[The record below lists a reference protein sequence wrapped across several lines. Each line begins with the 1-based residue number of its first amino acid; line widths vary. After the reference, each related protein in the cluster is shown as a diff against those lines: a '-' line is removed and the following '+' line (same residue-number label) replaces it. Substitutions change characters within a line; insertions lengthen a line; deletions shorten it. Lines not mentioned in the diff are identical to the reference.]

1 MEEFNLLHSAA
12 IHSQAKSF
20 CLNEQMKG
28 LPKDYSFN
36 FSYIVL
42 LYIKVIISIELN
54 YNPDLLTVLILIYS
68 KQLSQKVEGRLFPSV
83 FEIFLLFEK
92 VKQVLHLPRL

>member
-1 MEEFNLLHSAA
+1 MQEFQALHSAV

-20 CLNEQMKG
+20 HSNEQMKG
-28 LPKDYSFN
+28 LPKDYGFK

-54 YNPDLLTVLILIYS
+54 YQHDLLTTLILIYS
-68 KQLSQKVEGRLFPSV
+68 K
-83 FEIFLLFEK
+83 
-92 VKQVLHLPRL
+92 